1 MLGKVQ
7 KKGREVEFVTFSVI
21 IFRRSEFVTT
31 KDVITGQITIHRF
44 SK

>member
-1 MLGKVQ
+1 MLSKVQ
-7 KKGREVEFVTFSVI
+7 EKGREVEFVTFSVI

-31 KDVITGQITIHRF
+31 KDVITGQITIHKF